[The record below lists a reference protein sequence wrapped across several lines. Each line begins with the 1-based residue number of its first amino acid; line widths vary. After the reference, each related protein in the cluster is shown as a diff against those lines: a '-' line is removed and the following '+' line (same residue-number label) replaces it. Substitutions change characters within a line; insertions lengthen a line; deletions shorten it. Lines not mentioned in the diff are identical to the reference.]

1 METALKELVDSL
13 LLQRKKCPWAKQ
25 RNLKEQAEGLE
36 SEVKELIEAINN
48 NDAENMREELGDV
61 FWDALFF
68 GIIAEEKGLFSLK
81 EAIVEAH
88 LKLKRRKP
96 WVFGNETVKSK
107 EEAVKR
113 WNEIKK
119 REKEAKRK

>member
-36 SEVKELIEAINN
+36 SEVKELIESINN

-88 LKLKRRKP
+88 SKLKRRKP

-119 REKEAKRK
+119 QEKEAKLK